1 MTPLVGDLI
10 ESTVGKVVGGLVDK
24 YLPKSMGEAEK
35 ASFVQEAQR
44 LSVATYKAETKDIQS
59 ARAMQMSVLQ
69 NAPRWIKAASA
80 VVIPYGGIMA
90 ITVFFWNIL
99 APYFGYIKV
108 PLTVHEAMTIDGIIM
123 FFFGYRLTQKLKGTA
138 GKF

>member
-24 YLPKSMGEAEK
+24 YLPKSMGEDEK
-35 ASFVQEAQR
+35 ANFIQEAQR
-44 LSVATYKAETKDIQS
+44 LSVETYKLETKDIQS
-59 ARAMQMSVLQ
+59 ARAMQISILQ
-69 NAPRWIKAASA
+69 DAPRWIKAASA
-80 VVIPYGGIMA
+80 IVIPYGGLMA
-90 ITVFFWNIL
+90 ITVFFFNIL
-99 APYFGYIKV
+99 APYLGHTKV
-108 PLTVHEAMTIDGIIM
+108 PLSTNEAFTINGIIM

>member
-1 MTPLVGDLI
+1 MTPLVGDIL

-35 ASFVQEAQR
+35 ANFVKEASE
-44 LSVATYKAETKDIQS
+44 LVLTKYKAETKDIQS
-59 ARAMQMSVLQ
+59 ARDMHKAILVD
-69 NAPRWIKAASA
+69 APKWIKAASA
-80 VVIPYGGIMA
+80 VVIPYGGLMA
-90 ITVFFWNIL
+90 ITVFFFNIL
-99 APYFGYIKV
+99 APYFGFIKV
-108 PLTVHEAMTIDGIIM
+108 PLTYHEAATIDIIIT

>member
-1 MTPLVGDLI
+1 MTPFVGDLI
-10 ESTVGKVVGGLVDK
+10 ESTVGKVVVGLVDK

-35 ASFVQEAQR
+35 ANFIQEAQR
-44 LSVATYKAETKDIQS
+44 LSVATYKAETRDIQS
-59 ARAMQMSVLQ
+59 ARTMQTSILQ
-69 NAPRWIKAASA
+69 DAPRWIKAASA
-80 VVIPYGGIMA
+80 IVIPYGGLMA
-90 ITVFFWNIL
+90 ITVFFFNIL

-108 PLTVHEAMTIDGIIM
+108 PLTTGEAFTINGIIM

>member
-35 ASFVQEAQR
+35 EEFKQNATRLMQEDFKM
-44 LSVATYKAETKDIQS
+44 VAKDIQS
-59 ARAMQMSVLQ
+59 ARAMQMSILVD
-69 NAPRWIKAASA
+69 APRWIKAASA
-80 VVIPYGGIMA
+80 VVIPYGGLMA
-90 ITVFFWNIL
+90 ITVFFFNIL
-99 APYFGYIKV
+99 APYLGHTKV
-108 PLTVHEAMTIDGIIM
+108 PLSANEAFTINGIIM